1 MLAAL
6 KVINDSLFKSSSA
19 ASGNLTNANK
29 IVQKEWFQISSTE
42 SANPN
47 DVEDY
52 LDCFEEYSS
61 ELLRF
66 VVNSPDSNVRPHSTF
81 KKLKIITFKKIVGQH
96 SNALRSVAWQLRR
109 CVNSTRFPGLQ
120 CKSDE

>member
-6 KVINDSLFKSSSA
+6 KVINDTLLKSSA
-19 ASGNLTNANK
+19 TTGNMANANK

-66 VVNSPDSNVRPHSTF
+66 MVNSADTNVTYSTYC
-81 KKLKIITFKKIVGQH
+81 L
-96 SNALRSVAWQLRR
+96 
-109 CVNSTRFPGLQ
+109 C
-120 CKSDE
+120 

>member
-6 KVINDSLFKSSSA
+6 KVVNDSLLKSSTNLSN
-19 ASGNLTNANK
+19 ASK

-61 ELLRF
+61 ELLRYM
-66 VVNSPDSNVRPHSTF
+66 VNLSDTNVS
-81 KKLKIITFKKIVGQH
+81 
-96 SNALRSVAWQLRR
+96 
-109 CVNSTRFPGLQ
+109 
-120 CKSDE
+120 